1 MELIFFH
8 ISRILNRLSEEIFCL
23 KRYII
28 STSEVV
34 RKKLKDFAYTNVH
47 GKVVSD
53 INQFNFGHQNPGKI
67 FPNYEDV
74 AEVLDVVK
82 CQYEKTFQ
90 LLEVLPTKS
99 QNNPL

>member
-1 MELIFFH
+1 MLRTSIFPVTCKSF
-8 ISRILNRLSEEIFCL
+8 SANSNKTFSSKDSFTGE
-23 KRYII
+23 
-28 STSEVV
+28 
-34 RKKLKDFAYTNVH
+34 DFAYTNVH